1 MLRSNFLMTAAVNAD
16 YEHGASNERSANK
29 TAACQI
35 NKKVLPLSFGIS
47 EADLKRANAKLQSQR
62 LWLKSQIYK
71 VDDESGEIKTLLD
84 CSYSANF
91 SSRYYAELNNRVNTI
106 NDFSFNQGLQSSF
119 LTITLN
125 GCFRDALMGDFNRF
139 KAKDR
144 DLLSEEFKYKMKNC
158 PNDINI
164 KDLINLLNYQWNLFI
179 VRIHRKYKNLTKY
192 YIRSFEP
199 HKKDGVPHIHA
210 LISYPQY
217 AHEYI
222 LKAFKD
228 IFYAPQN
235 LRQNYLTKEQI
246 AKGEIN
252 GFQWTLS
259 NPTGYILKYINK
271 TFINFNERDNLD
283 YNTAWYV
290 KYKVRRFISS
300 KHQIP
305 LWIYRKINFFYKDFY
320 NLCSIKSMSEW
331 HCEWNFDET
340 YFLLQNI
347 HSGETISCVDGV
359 VKHSIGDNIIHYYY
373 KEKPQDIDRI
383 YRVYEKPTIKNRS
396 SKIWFESKPIVTNM
410 KDYTLLSYYRSLD
423 TNTCNLQ
430 HFAYVENELVKRK
443 MGIFCGKNRLNDLN
457 AVFEN
462 LAVDSDGV
470 IYYDFK

>member
-1 MLRSNFLMTAAVNAD
+1 MLISNFSNIAASTAL
-16 YEHGASNERSANK
+16 YERGAKNEPYANK
-29 TAACQI
+29 EAACQI

-71 VDDESGEIKTLLD
+71 VDDESGEVKTLLD

-235 LRQNYLTKEQI
+235 LR
-246 AKGEIN
+246 
-252 GFQWTLS
+252 
-259 NPTGYILKYINK
+259 
-271 TFINFNERDNLD
+271 
-283 YNTAWYV
+283 
-290 KYKVRRFISS
+290 
-300 KHQIP
+300 
-305 LWIYRKINFFYKDFY
+305 
-320 NLCSIKSMSEW
+320 
-331 HCEWNFDET
+331 
-340 YFLLQNI
+340 
-347 HSGETISCVDGV
+347 
-359 VKHSIGDNIIHYYY
+359 
-373 KEKPQDIDRI
+373 
-383 YRVYEKPTIKNRS
+383 
-396 SKIWFESKPIVTNM
+396 
-410 KDYTLLSYYRSLD
+410 
-423 TNTCNLQ
+423 
-430 HFAYVENELVKRK
+430 
-443 MGIFCGKNRLNDLN
+443 
-457 AVFEN
+457 
-462 LAVDSDGV
+462 
-470 IYYDFK
+470 